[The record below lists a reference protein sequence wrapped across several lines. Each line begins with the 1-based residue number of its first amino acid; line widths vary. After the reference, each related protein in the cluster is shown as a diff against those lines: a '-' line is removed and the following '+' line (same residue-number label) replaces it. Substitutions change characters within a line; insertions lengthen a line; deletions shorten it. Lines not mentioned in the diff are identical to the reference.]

1 VAAKRDDGS
10 RPDKASDNML
20 MSSSDISAISRL
32 SPSLLASRLLLMS
45 DQSYEVRFF
54 NDEKLANTL
63 LRFSVLLN

>member
-45 DQSYEVRFF
+45 DQSYEVHFL
-54 NDEKLANTL
+54 NDD
-63 LRFSVLLN
+63 